1 MQAGKEG
8 PHFTP
13 HQIHQLLSHKKENSQ
28 LLHTIPLATLER
40 LLFLRSCS
48 GFGWEVRPESKKRTE
63 ETVEGDT
70 LMDIRAAW
78 GLSRCGRATEKSLL
92 YVGACPKTS
101 AAVTTQF
108 SGVLKPYR
116 EAAVGCLSQPA
127 VKCL

>member
-13 HQIHQLLSHKKENSQ
+13 RQIHQLLSHKKENSQ

-48 GFGWEVRPESKKRTE
+48 GFGWEVRLESEKQTE

-70 LMDIRAAW
+70 LMDIGAAW
-78 GLSRCGRATEKSLL
+78 GLSRCGRVTEKSLL

-101 AAVTTQF
+101 AAVTTR
-108 SGVLKPYR
+108 L
-116 EAAVGCLSQPA
+116 
-127 VKCL
+127 

>member
-48 GFGWEVRPESKKRTE
+48 GFGWEVRLESKKRTE

-78 GLSRCGRATEKSLL
+78 GLSRCGRATEESLL

-101 AAVTTQF
+101 AAVTTQ
-108 SGVLKPYR
+108 V
-116 EAAVGCLSQPA
+116 
-127 VKCL
+127 